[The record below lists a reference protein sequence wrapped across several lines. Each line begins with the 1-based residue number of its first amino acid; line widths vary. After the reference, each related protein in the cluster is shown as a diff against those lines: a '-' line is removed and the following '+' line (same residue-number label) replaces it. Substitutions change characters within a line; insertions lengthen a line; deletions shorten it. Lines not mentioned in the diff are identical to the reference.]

1 MANIAG
7 NEAAA
12 PVDGQ
17 PQQQNQEI
25 NLDELT
31 VEQAFGFITS
41 AIRSQPFT
49 YNEHV
54 QLEQARTSVGAAVG
68 VGQSG

>member
-68 VGQSG
+68 VGQPG

>member
-54 QLEQARTSVGAAVG
+54 QLEQARTSVGTAVG
-68 VGQSG
+68 VGQPG